1 MRLLLLVAAFANRTS
16 ADLQTDGWDIVPSIL
31 EPDLIEELT
40 AASDALLASASNQH
54 LQQDRF
60 SGSLIPVS
68 KDAAFSKL
76 IAHPAALAA
85 IRQRGLTSRDPK
97 WMSGFV
103 ISKPPDSPSLGWH
116 QDAWYWDEEV
126 LAYAPPASQLFAM
139 YYLTDT
145 RVSNGC
151 LRLLPGSHMKPTPM
165 HSALRP
171 AHSAEVRSTS
181 SAKANWTEQPE
192 HASWASIGAID
203 VPVRAGDMVLG
214 DARVLHGAH
223 PNLSSE
229 RRTVITIWYIPE
241 YEEKS
246 EAFRN
251 GVAMLHMHQCSE
263 VYGWP
268 TAALDSIR
276 SLLPDTANPRDGDTT
291 SEQPRR
297 RSWWSW
303 RRLWATLTS
312 RLHRRAGGGAAGA
325 AEDDHDAYNHN
336 LDFMVRQPGWVKG
349 GDPRSEDAWK
359 RVQLASRRETTES
372 SAAST
377 KGEL

>member
-139 YYLTDT
+139 YYLQDT
-145 RVSNGC
+145 TRKNGC
-151 LRLLPGSHMKPTPM
+151 LRCIPGSHLKEQPLHKILGAA
-165 HSALRP
+165 HSTAVRETDHTKDP
-171 AHSAEVRSTS
+171 AHGDPPGAVDIEV
-181 SAKANWTEQPE
+181 K
-192 HASWASIGAID
+192 
-203 VPVRAGDMVLG
+203 AGDLVLG
-214 DARVLHGAH
+214 DARMLHAAH
-223 PNLSSE
+223 ANNSDK
-229 RRTVITIWYIPE
+229 RRTLIT
-241 YEEKS
+241 
-246 EAFRN
+246 
-251 GVAMLHMHQCSE
+251 M
-263 VYGWP
+263 
-268 TAALDSIR
+268 
-276 SLLPDTANPRDGDTT
+276 
-291 SEQPRR
+291 
-297 RSWWSW
+297 
-303 RRLWATLTS
+303 
-312 RLHRRAGGGAAGA
+312 
-325 AEDDHDAYNHN
+325 
-336 LDFMVRQPGWVKG
+336 
-349 GDPRSEDAWK
+349 
-359 RVQLASRRETTES
+359 
-372 SAAST
+372 
-377 KGEL
+377 